1 MSAQKTCP
9 RIVLVDDE
17 EFTHE
22 MVDLVLRESLRRYT
36 LAKFLNRDEAWQELL
51 RGGGREGAPPLSRP
65 RLPQPCGGRVG
76 AYAGTEPP
84 VRPTPNSQSR
94 ARED

>member
-51 RGGGREGAPPLSRP
+51 RGGPRGRAPPLSPPPSTTLR
-65 RLPQPCGGRVG
+65 RAGGCLRG
-76 AYAGTEPP
+76 HRAAGQTDAEIPKSG
-84 VRPTPNSQSR
+84 T
-94 ARED
+94 